1 MAKRIPQ
8 PQNDPL
14 WYKDAVIYQLH
25 IKTFYDSNG
34 DGIGDFKGLTEKL
47 GYLQELGVTAL
58 WLLPFY
64 PSPLK
69 DDGYDISDFK
79 AINPA
84 YGSLA
89 DFKAFM
95 RAARKRNMKVITEL
109 VINHTSDQHPW
120 FQRSRRSKPGS
131 AWRNFYVWSDTTE
144 KYTDARIIFQDFES
158 SNWTWDPVA
167 KAYFWHR
174 FYSHQPDLNY
184 DNPRVHEAI
193 FKALDFWMDMGVDG
207 LRLDAIPYLYQREG
221 TNCENLSET
230 HAFLKKLRQRMD
242 KKYQGRMFLAEA
254 NQWPEDAVQYF
265 GEGDECHMSF
275 HFPLM
280 PRLYM
285 AVHMESRFPV
295 TEILGTTPAIPESCQ
310 WAIFL
315 RNHDELTLE
324 MVTDEERDYMYRAYA
339 RDARMRLNLGIRRRL
354 APLMGNHRRRIEL
367 MYALLLCLPGTP
379 ILYYGDEI
387 GMGDNIYLGDRNG
400 VRTPMQW
407 SPDRNAG
414 FSRCN
419 PHQLYLPVITD
430 PEYHFGVLNVEAQ
443 KQNRHSLFWWIRRLL
458 TLRSRIPAFSRGDLV
473 FLEPENPR
481 ILAFVRQYENQSVLV
496 VVNLS
501 RFVQYAELDM
511 QGHEG
516 KIPVEIFGNT
526 PFPAIT
532 DAPCF
537 LTLGPHAF
545 YWFLL
550 TSQQEADSNGAA
562 DKGLPVF
569 EVHTGWEEVIEK
581 NHCRKLEKYLRFY
594 IVKCRWFG
602 AKNSRI
608 KSLALH
614 DLVPVGSHD
623 LTGYIL
629 LVTLGFTEGNDETYI
644 LPVTYVSGADGT
656 AVMENHP
663 QAVMARI
670 KIESSGQEGLLV
682 DGLFHPKFCN
692 VLLEMIS
699 RRQSAK
705 GRKGRVTATPANGFK
720 RMCTH
725 QSMPL
730 ETKVI
735 GTEQS
740 NTSIIYQNCFILKLF
755 RRLQE
760 GINPELEITRFLAG
774 RGFAGLPGLAGFLEY
789 SRGDK
794 EPCTVGILQEYVP
807 NQGDAWT
814 YTVNSLK
821 EFFERVEQGPENIR
835 AFPPGKGLLELSRS
849 PIPPD
854 IEDQIGFYL
863 ESAVLLARRTAQM
876 HAALASASQD
886 PLFTPE
892 PFSKLYQRSLFQ
904 SMSSMTARILGQLE
918 KRIKARENPL
928 PENILTAGKRIL
940 DRRQEIMD
948 RFRTLTKGKLNAMRL
963 RCHGD
968 FHLGQILYTG
978 RDFVIIDFEGEPVRP
993 VSERRIKRSPLRDV
1007 AGLLRSFHYAC
1018 YVALQDEEAR
1028 GMFRTELRGAMEAR
1042 AEEWRRW
1049 VSAQFLGEYLARSA
1063 DAGFLPDSQEEI
1075 GILLHACLMEKAVYE
1090 LGYEMNNRPD
1100 WIKIPLAGIEQ
1111 LLNET

>member
-1 MAKRIPQ
+1 MAKRTPQ

-69 DDGYDISDFK
+69 DDGYDIADFK
-79 AINPA
+79 AIHPA
-84 YGSLA
+84 YGTLA

-120 FQRSRRSKPGS
+120 FQRSRRSKPCS
-131 AWRNFYVWSDTTE
+131 AWRNFYVWSDTPE
-144 KYTDARIIFQDFES
+144 KYKDARIIFQDFES

-174 FYSHQPDLNY
+174 FYSHQPDLNF
-184 DNPRVHEAI
+184 DNPKVHEAI

-207 LRLDAIPYLYQREG
+207 LRLDAIPYLYEREG

-242 KKYQGRMFLAEA
+242 EKYQGRMFLAEA

-295 TEILGTTPAIPESCQ
+295 TEILDTTPAIPESCQ

-339 RDARMRLNLGIRRRL
+339 RDARMRVNLGIRRRL

-473 FLEPENPR
+473 FLEPENPK
-481 ILAFVRQYENQSVLV
+481 ILAFIRQYEKQSVLV

-511 QGHEG
+511 QAYEG
-516 KIPVEIFGNT
+516 AIPVEIFGNT
-526 PFPAIT
+526 PFPGIT
-532 DAPCF
+532 NDSYF
-537 LTLGPHAF
+537 LTLGPHGF

-550 TSQQEADSNGAA
+550 TPHRDGDMDAPLEKD
-562 DKGLPVF
+562 LPAM
-569 EVHTGWEEVIEK
+569 EVSTRWEEIISGHQRE
-581 NHCRKLEKYLRFY
+581 RLEKILRPY
-594 IVKCRWFG
+594 IMGSRWFG

-608 KSLALH
+608 TSVTVRDHL
-614 DLVPVGSHD
+614 PVGNHD
-623 LTGYIL
+623 VTGFIL
-629 LVTLGFTEGNDETYI
+629 MVALGYTDGTAETYI
-644 LPVTYVSGADGT
+644 LPVTYLAPADSQT
-656 AVMENHP
+656 VLEDHLW
-663 QAVMARI
+663 AVMAHITI
-670 KIESSGQEGLLV
+670 KSSKADGFLV
-682 DGLFHPKFCN
+682 DGLVHTGFCN
-692 VLLEMIS
+692 VLLEMIH
-699 RRQSAK
+699 RRQRIK
-705 GRKGRVTATPANGFK
+705 GTQGRFSATPSSAFK
-720 RMCTH
+720 ALYETG
-725 QSMPL
+725 QSPW
-730 ETKVI
+730 ETKVT
-735 GTEQS
+735 GAEQS
-740 NTSIIYQNCFILKLF
+740 NTSIIYGHRFILKLF

-760 GINPELEITRFLAG
+760 GINPDLEISRFLTAK
-774 RGFAGLPGLAGFLEY
+774 GFAGLPGLAGCLEY
-789 SRGDK
+789 TRSNE
-794 EPCTVGILQEYVP
+794 EPCTVGLLQAYVN
-807 NQGDAWT
+807 NQGDAWE
-814 YTVNSLK
+814 YTLGSLSGY
-821 EFFERVEQGPENIR
+821 FERVMETRDEVP
-835 AFPPGKGLLELSRS
+835 AFVPAKSLLEVSQV
-849 PIPPD
+849 PIPAD
-854 IEDQIGFYL
+854 IHALIGFYL
-863 ESAVLLARRTAQM
+863 ESVRLLAQRTADM
-876 HAALASASQD
+876 HAALASGSQNS
-886 PLFTPE
+886 LFAPE

-904 SMSSMTARILGQLE
+904 SMTSMAGRILTQLE
-918 KRIKARENPL
+918 KRVKARKNPL
-928 PENILTAGKRIL
+928 PETIKAAGEQIL
-940 DRRQEIMD
+940 DRKQEIMD
-948 RFRTLTKGKLNAMRL
+948 RFRALTNRKINAIRL

-968 FHLGQILYTG
+968 FHLGQVLYTG
-978 RDFVIIDFEGEPVRP
+978 KDFVIIDFEGEPARP

-1007 AGLLRSFHYAC
+1007 AGLVRSFHYAC
-1018 YVALQDEEAR
+1018 HFALEAEEAR
-1028 GMFRTELRGAMEAR
+1028 GMFAMEMRAAMEAK
-1042 AEEWRRW
+1042 AEMWRLW
-1049 VSAQFLGEYLARSA
+1049 VSAQYLHEYLARSA
-1063 DAGFLPDSQEEI
+1063 DVGFLPKTREET
-1075 GILLHACLMEKAVYE
+1075 GILLNAYLMEKAVYE

-1100 WIKIPLAGIEQ
+1100 WISIPLKGIIL